1 MGKYRHDSVLEDC
14 HKKCKKKCSPVP
26 CKPCRP
32 EPCAVNQCRPV
43 ECKKRKKCS
52 SSSSDHCGKVC
63 LPKVTYVASCGS
75 KILSMSLVVT
85 SVDPATYTCP
95 TQICQTIRITYTV
108 TNTGTKSIKGPIYI
122 YTSFTG
128 VNRVT
133 KHKLAVGQSVTVTVK
148 GKISK
153 CACLTGVTDIK
164 VSANSY
170 TYLQDGYLILV
181 SQPVGLVIPRV

>member
-1 MGKYRHDSVLEDC
+1 MGKYRHNSVLEDC
-14 HKKCKKKCSPVP
+14 NKKCKKRCEKLP
-26 CKPCRP
+26 CRPCRP
-32 EPCAVNQCRPV
+32 EPP
-43 ECKKRKKCS
+43 ECKKRNKCS
-52 SSSSDHCGKVC
+52 SSSSDSCDKVC
-63 LPKVTYVASCGS
+63 LPKITYAASCGS
-75 KILSMSLVVT
+75 KILKMSLVVT

-95 TQICQTIRITYTV
+95 SQICQSIKITYTV

-133 KHKLAVGQSVTVTVK
+133 KHKLAVGESVSVTVK

-153 CACLTGVTDIK
+153 CACLPGITDIK

-170 TYLQDGYLILV
+170 TYLQDNYLILV
-181 SQPVGLVIPRV
+181 SEPVGLVIPRV